1 MPPETAA
8 DARPG
13 HLVEDARL
21 LIDSAWRLDRRR
33 VLLQLALLLVSG
45 LLGGASLLLLVPIV
59 NSVANPD
66 ATIAVPLVGR
76 VGLSSLPLWLLL
88 LAFVIL
94 AAGQA
99 LISRTATV
107 NAARIQQQL
116 VDSLRQDAFTAILA
130 ARWSF
135 VLGLRRSDI
144 IQVVTTG
151 AVRAGLAFQQM
162 MNGAVAL
169 VLAIATAAVALL
181 VSPAVAA
188 LAIVAVIV
196 VALVQATSVRP
207 AYRLGRLFSER
218 SRHLQGV
225 VTDSLDSLRL
235 VRAHDASAVW
245 ADRLSTA
252 FTDAREV
259 QLANTQRMTTVTAV
273 SSVGM
278 AVAAS
283 LLVLVSVWASVP
295 PTSIVVILVLIA
307 RLNGQVQRVVT
318 MTGQLANS
326 LPAVRDLA
334 ALTADGQAA
343 REVPAGVKTSRS
355 GIGADPAIPMLEF
368 RDVTFHYPGAGH
380 GVTDLSLTV
389 PRGDITVLTG
399 HSGAGKSTSA
409 DLALGL
415 LTPQSGQVL
424 VDGSPLTAEDLQW
437 WRQHVAYV
445 PQHTMLVPGTLRDNL
460 TWSVQDATT
469 DDACWA
475 ALDQAAASFAGS
487 LTDGLDTVLGE
498 QGLRLSGGERQR
510 VAIARAL
517 LRQPLLLVL
526 DEATS
531 SLDDATESQV
541 LEMMTSLVPSV
552 TVLVIAHRQ
561 STIDAAHHVVRLA
574 GGRGI
579 DS

>member
-1 MPPETAA
+1 MPPEPDSL

-13 HLVEDARL
+13 RLIDDARL
-21 LIDSAWRLDRRR
+21 LIGSAWRLDRRR
-33 VLLQLALLLVSG
+33 VLLQLTLLLVNG
-45 LLGGASLLLLVPIV
+45 LVGGASLLLLVPIV
-59 NSVANPD
+59 NSVADPG
-66 ATIAVPLVGR
+66 ASVAVPLVGE

-88 LAFVIL
+88 VAFVIL
-94 AAGQA
+94 AAAQA

-107 NAARIQQQL
+107 NAARVQQQL
-116 VDSLRQDAFTAILA
+116 VDSLRQDAFAAILA

-151 AVRAGLAFQQM
+151 AARAGLAFQQM
-162 MNGAVAL
+162 MNGSVAL
-169 VLAIATAAVALL
+169 VLAIATAVVALL
-181 VSPAVAA
+181 VSPGVAA

-196 VALVQATSVRP
+196 AALVQATSVRP

-283 LLVLVSVWASVP
+283 VLVLVSVWASVP
-295 PTSIVVILVLIA
+295 PTSIVVILVLVA
-307 RLNGQVQRVVT
+307 RLNSQVQRVVT
-318 MTGQLANS
+318 MAAQLANS

-334 ALTADGQAA
+334 GLTADGQSA
-343 REVPAGVKTSRS
+343 REIPAGATSSRS
-355 GIGADPAIPMLEF
+355 DIGADPTTPMLEF
-368 RDVTFHYPGAGH
+368 RSVTFHYPGAGH

-415 LTPQSGQVL
+415 LTPQAGEVL
-424 VDGSPLTAEDLQW
+424 VDGRRSRRRTCSGG
-437 WRQHVAYV
+437 VATSRTC
-445 PQHTMLVPGTLRDNL
+445 PSTRCSCRAHC
-460 TWSVQDATT
+460 ATT
-469 DDACWA
+469 
-475 ALDQAAASFAGS
+475 
-487 LTDGLDTVLGE
+487 
-498 QGLRLSGGERQR
+498 
-510 VAIARAL
+510 
-517 LRQPLLLVL
+517 
-526 DEATS
+526 
-531 SLDDATESQV
+531 
-541 LEMMTSLVPSV
+541 
-552 TVLVIAHRQ
+552 
-561 STIDAAHHVVRLA
+561 
-574 GGRGI
+574 
-579 DS
+579 